1 MTTNDGN
8 GLYTDSRVT
17 NPFFLGYG
25 IALESEKAQF
35 QPDSHQF
42 KVIDFNVKDI
52 DAQIGLKAGGMD
64 ILPMNTCYNVNVA
77 GQSTGIQIDKSI
89 RVPSSISAGK
99 TGDEARAAAAAYIN
113 AIKIQENFPQS
124 AQAPKPTAPRSAK
137 GQEMDARREQKRHIQ
152 NNQVTYTDE

>member
-89 RVPSSISAGK
+89 RCPSTVTSR
-99 TGDEARAAAAAYIN
+99 DAAVAYIN
-113 AIKIQENFPQS
+113 AIKIQENSPQS

-137 GQEMDARREQKRHIQ
+137 GQEMDARREQKRHIS

>member
-35 QPDSHQF
+35 PPDSHQF
-42 KVIDFNVKDI
+42 KVIDFNVKQI
-52 DAQIGLKAGGMD
+52 DMQIQLHAGGSP
-64 ILPMNTCYNVNVA
+64 ITPMNTCYNVNVG

-89 RVPSSISAGK
+89 RCPSTVTSR
-99 TGDEARAAAAAYIN
+99 DAAVAYIN
-113 AIKIQENFPQS
+113 AIKIQENFPQ
-124 AQAPKPTAPRSAK
+124 PTVTPNKP
-137 GQEMDARREQKRHIQ
+137 GQESQYAQRQHAKRRHIS